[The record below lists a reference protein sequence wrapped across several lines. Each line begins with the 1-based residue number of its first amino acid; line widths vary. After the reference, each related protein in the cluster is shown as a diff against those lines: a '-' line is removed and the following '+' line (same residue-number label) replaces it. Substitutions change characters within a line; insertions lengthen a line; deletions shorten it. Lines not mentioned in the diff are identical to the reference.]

1 MSEDLDNTDRLLTHQ
16 PAFPVWN
23 LLAPLE
29 DVNAAVSLDRFLRSL
44 KSTATVSPARQISF
58 GALSGKRTIV
68 MGQPRTAP
76 LLIDLLAE
84 QDFSPPTHTSGQHFA
99 GFINVKPRPGELP
112 RYPGWSGNLMT
123 QSDESSP
130 DYALL
135 TSIRLPNGGEVLN
148 FFGDR
153 VQTAG
158 YIARRLIDP
167 VFMAELNARVF
178 DKTKGPH
185 KSAQVVFRVDYSRS
199 SPTGLVYQTHRVKYR

>member
-1 MSEDLDNTDRLLTHQ
+1 
-16 PAFPVWN
+16 
-23 LLAPLE
+23 
-29 DVNAAVSLDRFLRSL
+29 
-44 KSTATVSPARQISF
+44 
-58 GALSGKRTIV
+58 
-68 MGQPRTAP
+68 
-76 LLIDLLAE
+76 
-84 QDFSPPTHTSGQHFA
+84 
-99 GFINVKPRPGELP
+99 
-112 RYPGWSGNLMT
+112 
-123 QSDESSP
+123 
-130 DYALL
+130 
-135 TSIRLPNGGEVLN
+135 LN